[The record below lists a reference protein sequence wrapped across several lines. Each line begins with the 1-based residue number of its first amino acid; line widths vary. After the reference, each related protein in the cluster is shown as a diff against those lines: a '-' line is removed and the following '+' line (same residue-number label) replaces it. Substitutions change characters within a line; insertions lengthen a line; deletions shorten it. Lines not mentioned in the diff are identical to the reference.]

1 MDEAALK
8 TIMESLD
15 SMKQSFKESID
26 TVNKRVDDLTSER
39 ASSTTPSPRRKPGT
53 ECPTG
58 SAETESSR
66 SRTAHPKKL
75 PSNWADRTESG
86 T

>member
-1 MDEAALK
+1 MDETALK

-26 TVNKRVDDLTSER
+26 AVNKRVDDLTSER
-39 ASSTTPSPRRKPGT
+39 ARSRTPSPQRKPGT
-53 ECPTG
+53 ERPTG
-58 SAETESSR
+58 TAERESSR
-66 SRTAHPKKL
+66 SRTVHRHQAGQTGQ
-75 PSNWADRTESG
+75 TESG